1 MKKLFLFCIFLLIGC
16 SGKSNLSISEL
27 SKQLDQ
33 LELNKIDIEK
43 ALVGIIQDFEE
54 KELIDISDEMSK
66 YVDFSKIKQSVF
78 YKNDE

>member
-33 LELNKIDIEK
+33 LELNKIPTK
-43 ALVGIIQDFEE
+43 V
-54 KELIDISDEMSK
+54 LIPSK
-66 YVDFSKIKQSVF
+66 K
-78 YKNDE
+78 